1 MLHHRAEKEILD
13 SLKSQEL
20 CYQLLSS
27 QDNKGQTPL
36 FTLAPS
42 DLKSAL
48 DSVTVKQRLT
58 LIYMRDNEG
67 QTAAEYHHRRMNEE
81 QIEFRRRA
89 AKARRAVI
97 EHNRREARI
106 QIVMSTHDDDG
117 ECDNSIT

>member
-1 MLHHRAEKEILD
+1 MLFR
-13 SLKSQEL
+13 S
-20 CYQLLSS
+20 
-27 QDNKGQTPL
+27 DNKGQTPL

-58 LIYMRDNEG
+58 LINMRDNEG
-67 QTAAEYHHRRMNEE
+67 QTAAEYHHRRINEE

-89 AKARRAVI
+89 ARARLAVI
-97 EHNRREARI
+97 EYYRREARI

-117 ECDNSIT
+117 ECEI